1 MTRSALRTSQKILGN
16 GGRTPPY
23 GERHQENTAS
33 LDTPLTPVQ
42 TRMEVLENPLPPT
55 LTKQRETQ

>member
-1 MTRSALRTSQKILGN
+1 MTHSALRTSQKILGN

-23 GERHQENTAS
+23 VELHQENTSS
-33 LDTPLTPVQ
+33 LDTPLTPMP

-55 LTKQRETQ
+55 LTMQR